1 MKPPRRPPPTSHCLT
16 ASMSALHLWFTQ
28 TGPWSP
34 SSPESPGPRHQAAQG
49 SGSLNPRQMD
59 KQELHPQLLPCLRPL
74 PHSLGQ
80 HLLCPQL
87 LLLCPLLSGQPL
99 HLLDFRRPLNPA
111 HLLSTPNPTR
121 PVRRRQPRQ
130 NLLTGETPGR
140 WKSFEVSWQ
149 PISVGP
155 GKRIGH
161 SVTGQSLQWPRRTRR
176 TRRAPAHQR
185 RYLQACLRR
194 YTPVLLRRAPPAAAC
209 QREKPPAACQR
220 EKPPAAWPYPLWTTS
235 PRILQPPV
243 SGRSGM
249 S

>member
-1 MKPPRRPPPTSHCLT
+1 
-16 ASMSALHLWFTQ
+16 
-28 TGPWSP
+28 
-34 SSPESPGPRHQAAQG
+34 
-49 SGSLNPRQMD
+49 MD

-99 HLLDFRRPLNPA
+99 HLLDFRRPPNPA

-121 PVRRRQPRQ
+121 PVRRTQPRQ

-176 TRRAPAHQR
+176 TRRAPAYQR

-209 QREKPPAACQR
+209 QREKPA
-220 EKPPAAWPYPLWTTS
+220 AAWPYPLWTTS

-243 SGRSGM
+243 SSRSGM